1 MVIIVAGDRVSGAIA
16 KYLSNLEKFPNRNSL
31 DNQSEFK
38 QLIIPGMEE
47 FMEKTNTQLK
57 LTSCL
62 TPRTRQ
68 GFKSLANS

>member
-1 MVIIVAGDRVSGAIA
+1 MTLELA
-16 KYLSNLEKFPNRNSL
+16 KCMQANNP
-31 DNQSEFK
+31 DIQPEFK

-47 FMEKTNTQLK
+47 VMEKTNTKIQ
-57 LTSCL
+57 LTSCT